1 MVPPGEDRAATGA
14 ETASVHDAV
23 GAAAPARM
31 GQARNVHEPASRRL
45 FPLGRNIVP
54 GGALSRHAGT
64 GREAAKRG
72 EHPPRLCRRDSR
84 GEGRSEE
91 HTSAHQSLMR
101 ISYAVFCLKTT

>member
-1 MVPPGEDRAATGA
+1 MFPRPPLSTLTDTLFPYASILRAAG
-14 ETASVHDAV
+14 HDAV

-31 GQARNVHEPASRRL
+31 GEARNVHEPASRRL

-72 EHPPRLCRRDSR
+72 EHPPRLCRRESR
-84 GEGRSEE
+84 GDGADDRG
-91 HTSAHQSLMR
+91 
-101 ISYAVFCLKTT
+101 